1 MSANRPARID
11 GPADISGALDS
22 RAQLATQ
29 MEVAAA
35 SLLLPPVAVLIVAVA
50 GFACGLPMGA
60 LTWWIGV
67 GVAAVA
73 LRPLTSSWQTTLLVA
88 GASLVLHAVLGLAA
102 AAVADGSWDGL
113 AYQQEAI
120 LRLADGWN
128 PLFEDAARYGT
139 GNDIFINHYAK
150 AAWIPGAAVLLAT
163 GHVEAGKLFHITLML
178 AAFCQVGAALLR
190 LSSLH
195 RLWVLALAALAA
207 LSPVAVSQTPSFLI
221 DGMVGS
227 LLTVVVA
234 GTAAYIGART
244 WRPLVIVMLA
254 SCFAINL
261 KLTGLVFV
269 GVLLVLAVMVDA
281 LRNGLLASRR
291 LFTAA
296 AIVGS
301 LSVFVVGYDP
311 YVQNTLETG
320 YPFYPTYG
328 PKPPPMDIAP
338 LRPVNLNDKDR
349 LQRFLISNFSRTEVV
364 RAPNSSHLKWPLTFG
379 PGELRGAYNVGTEIG
394 GFGPL
399 YGAMLLLATAGA
411 IGLAVRA
418 ETRRLAGWALVAAGC
433 VLVSAFVHSETW
445 WARYAPQ
452 SWLVPLVI
460 AAACLAAPRRP
471 ARLAGLGIV
480 GLASLNLFIITANI
494 AWDQLLYEQRNRAAF
509 DAVRQSPQP
518 VTVYFGG
525 FGALRRR
532 LQEAGVDYTVV
543 MTPPDGSSTR
553 HPFATVSG
561 ESVWIE
567 PAPKDSTR

>member
-1 MSANRPARID
+1 MSANGRARIE
-11 GPADISGALDS
+11 GRSNAALAPGS
-22 RAQLATQ
+22 RARLAVQ

-50 GFACGLPMGA
+50 GFAVGVPMSA
-60 LTWWIGV
+60 LTWWGGV
-67 GVAAVA
+67 GLAAIA
-73 LRPLTSSWQTTLLVA
+73 LRPLTSSWATTLLVA
-88 GASLVLHAVLGLAA
+88 AAALAAHVVLGLAA

-120 LRLADGWN
+120 LRLAAGWN
-128 PLFEDAARYGT
+128 PLFEDAARYGS

-150 AAWIPGAAVLLAT
+150 AAWIPGAAVLLTT

-190 LSSLH
+190 VTSLH
-195 RLWVLALAALAA
+195 RRWVFVLAALAT

-227 LLTVVVA
+227 LLTVVIA
-234 GTAAYIGART
+234 GTAAYIGTRDG
-244 WRPLVIVMLA
+244 RSLVAVMLA
-254 SCFAINL
+254 ACFAINL
-261 KLTGLVFV
+261 KMTGLVFV
-269 GVLLVLAVMVDA
+269 AVLLVLAVVVDA
-281 LRNGLLASRR
+281 VRNGLLASRR

-301 LSVFVVGYDP
+301 LSVLVVGYDP

-338 LRPVNLNDKDR
+338 IRPVNLNDKDR

-399 YGAMLLLATAGA
+399 YGAMLLLATAAA
-411 IGLAVRA
+411 IGLAARA
-418 ETRRLAGWALVAAGC
+418 DTRRLAGWALVAAGC
-433 VLVSAFVHSETW
+433 VLASAFVHSETW

-452 SWLVPLVI
+452 SWLFPLVI
-460 AAACLAAPRRP
+460 AAVCLAAPLRA
-471 ARLAGLGIV
+471 ARLAGAGIV
-480 GLASLNLFIITANI
+480 GLASLNLSIITANI
-494 AWDQLLYEQRNRAAF
+494 AWDQVLYEQRNRAAL
-509 DAVRQSPQP
+509 DEVRRSPQP
-518 VTVYFGG
+518 VTVYFGS

-532 LQEAGVDYTVV
+532 LQEADVDFRVV
-543 MTPPDGSSTR
+543 MTPPAGPAAR
-553 HPFATVSG
+553 HRLATASG
-561 ESVWIE
+561 ESFWVGPE
-567 PAPKDSTR
+567 PNGTVR